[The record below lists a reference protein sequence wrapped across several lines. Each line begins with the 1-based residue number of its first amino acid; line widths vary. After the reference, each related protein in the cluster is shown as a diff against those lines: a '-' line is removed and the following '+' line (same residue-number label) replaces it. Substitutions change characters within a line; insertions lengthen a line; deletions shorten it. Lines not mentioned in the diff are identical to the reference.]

1 MDLKTH
7 ISDQERWCDSQGEAQ
22 AKAEYTM
29 FHVCNVAVNPQPHCF
44 LFPLPLSTSRNL
56 QFPTNWNLRSLSP
69 SLHPTPQY
77 HDSQD
82 HVIGDCVV
90 FEDGVFDD
98 PLFHNSI
105 DLTVNEP
112 KPKPKP
118 KPNSKKQA
126 EAIAGENLVPD
137 KWREVQAEINIT
149 KKDRRKIARE
159 MEFNRR
165 VEKKRRGLI
174 PLRDMNLDDYK
185 AYKDAKLAQMKLL
198 SFPSTSP
205 LQEEVPQLQFN
216 AAQEK
221 LLPQFPEPQRVQPKN
236 PRLAV
241 YGRGLEDVTDFF
253 NSENYDP
260 NPQTPRARRKLF
272 TKEEKVLLNKRV
284 PDLAVA
290 TSDKWL
296 PLHTLAACGEF
307 YLLDSMLKHNVDINA
322 VDKDGLTAL
331 HRAIIGKKQAIT
343 NYLLRNSANPFVQ
356 DKEGATLMHYAVLTA
371 SPQTI
376 KILLL
381 YNVDINL
388 QDNYGWTPLHLAVQA
403 QRTDL
408 VRLLLIKGADK
419 TLENKDG
426 LTPLDLCLYFGQSA
440 RTYELIKLFKQPLRR
455 VRHLLAS

>member
-1 MDLKTH
+1 MVM
-7 ISDQERWCDSQGEAQ
+7 EAS
-22 AKAEYTM
+22 M
-29 FHVCNVAVNPQPHCF
+29 FHVSAIVLNPQPHNF
-44 LFPLPLSTSRNL
+44 LFPLPVSTSRNFKL
-56 QFPTNWNLRSLSP
+56 SQTLHFPRNFNLRSLSP

-77 HDSQD
+77 DDSEE

-90 FEDGVFDD
+90 FEEGVFDD
-98 PLFHNSI
+98 PFFQTS
-105 DLTVNEP
+105 DTLTVD

-118 KPNSKKQA
+118 KPTSRKKV
-126 EAIAGENLVPD
+126 EENVGENLVPG

-149 KKDRRKIARE
+149 KRDRRKIARE
-159 MEFNRR
+159 MEFNSK
-165 VEKKRRGLI
+165 VEKKRIGLI

-185 AYKDAKLAQMKLL
+185 AYKEAKLAQMKLL
-198 SFPSTSP
+198 DYSSTSP
-205 LQEEVPQLQFN
+205 VKEGVP
-216 AAQEK
+216 
-221 LLPQFPEPQRVQPKN
+221 PPEPELNRGEEDPEPELNGGERVEPRN
-236 PRLAV
+236 PRWAV
-241 YGRGLEDVTDFF
+241 YGRGLEDVTEFF

-260 NPQTPRARRKLF
+260 AAKTLQGKRKLF
-272 TKEEKVLLNKRV
+272 TKEEKLLLNKKV
-284 PDLAVA
+284 PDLATA

-307 YLLDSMLKHNVDINA
+307 DLLDALLKHNVDINA

-331 HRAIIGKKQAIT
+331 QRAVIGKKQAIT
-343 NYLLRNSANPFVQ
+343 NYLLRNSANPFVL

-371 SPQTI
+371 SSQSI

-419 TLENKDG
+419 TSRNKDG
-426 LTPLDLCLYFGQSA
+426 LTPLDLCLYSGQSA

-455 VRHLLAS
+455 VRHVSKR